1 MTCTDLCTALLPP
14 QAPLHIETLGMT
26 ERGMT
31 LDVAVTT
38 PQAHCPTCTQP
49 SHIPSL
55 LVVRGIPVQR
65 KPPDVRICRWLLLD
79 SRVVDVLR
87 LSNLMLVT
95 LSSLKPFFCNGLKKE

>member
-38 PQAHCPTCTQP
+38 PQAHYG
-49 SHIPSL
+49 HDR
-55 LVVRGIPVQR
+55 VRDDAGRGDHHLTGPLS
-65 KPPDVRICRWLLLD
+65 DVYPAVHAR
-79 SRVVDVLR
+79 
-87 LSNLMLVT
+87 
-95 LSSLKPFFCNGLKKE
+95 P